1 MATTTRR
8 VKYIVQACR
17 GGKWARVYS
26 TYSYRLA
33 VEKMKAGLKRGRRR
47 LMVETWVE
55 DEAIYLADDF
65 GETYTRWQEQSDAER
80 DAKEW
85 ARREQ

>member
-1 MATTTRR
+1 MATRR
-8 VKYIVQACR
+8 VKYIVQAYR

-33 VEKMKAGLKRGRRR
+33 VEKAKAGMKRGRRR
-47 LMVETWVE
+47 LMLEAWVE
-55 DEAIYLADDF
+55 DESLYLADNF
-65 GETYTRWQEQSDAER
+65 CGTYTRWQEQSDADR

>member
-8 VKYIVQACR
+8 VKYIVQAYR

-47 LMVETWVE
+47 LMTETWRR
-55 DEAIYLADDF
+55 DTDCW
-65 GETYTRWQEQSDAER
+65 GEHWAKCDLDQWQSQSDAER

>member
-1 MATTTRR
+1 MQTTARR
-8 VKYIVQACR
+8 VKYIVQAFR

-33 VEKMKAGLKRGRRR
+33 VEKLNAGLKRGRRR

-65 GETYTRWQEQSDAER
+65 GETYTRWQEQSDADR
-80 DAKEW
+80 DATEW

>member
-1 MATTTRR
+1 MVTAARR
-8 VKYIVQACR
+8 VKYIVQAFR
-17 GGKWARVYS
+17 GGKWERVYS

-47 LMVETWVE
+47 LMLETWVE

-65 GETYTRWQEQSDAER
+65 GETYTRWQSQSDAER
-80 DAKEW
+80 DAKEL

>member
-8 VKYIVQACR
+8 VKYIVQAYR
-17 GGKWARVYS
+17 GGKWARIYS

-33 VEKMKAGLKRGRRR
+33 REKANSKRGRRR
-47 LMVETWVE
+47 VMCEAWIE
-55 DEAIYLADDF
+55 DVTCFNACDTPLTF
-65 GETYTRWQEQSDAER
+65 GQWQEQSDAER

>member
-1 MATTTRR
+1 MATRR
-8 VKYIVQACR
+8 VKYIVQAHR
-17 GGKWARVYS
+17 GGKLARIYS

-65 GETYTRWQEQSDAER
+65 GETYTRWQEQSDADR
-80 DAKEW
+80 DANEW

>member
-1 MATTTRR
+1 MTTTTRR
-8 VKYIVQACR
+8 VKYIVQAYR
-17 GGKWARVYS
+17 GGKWARIYS

-33 VEKMKAGLKRGRRR
+33 VEKMKAGMKRGRRR
-47 LMVETWVE
+47 LMTETWRQ
-55 DEAIYLADDF
+55 DTDCW
-65 GETYTRWQEQSDAER
+65 GEHWSKYDLDQWQSQSDAER